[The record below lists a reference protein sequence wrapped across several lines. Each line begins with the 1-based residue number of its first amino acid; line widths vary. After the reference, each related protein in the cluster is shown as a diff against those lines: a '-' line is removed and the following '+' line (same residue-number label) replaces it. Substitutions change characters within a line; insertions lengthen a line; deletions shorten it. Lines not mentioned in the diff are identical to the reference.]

1 MADDRGPGLT
11 NLPKKEWPDVET
23 KPDEKPIEALKPGS
37 TAHSRVLNMLNK
49 QIEYSE
55 REMDKFYSRWNIAE
69 YKAQAYISLGDHDE
83 TLKTLNNDKGK
94 PPKAVAIIV
103 PYTYATIATIV
114 TYLLQT
120 FAGRRPLWQLN
131 CYRGDNGPDAARQ
144 MEMVLQYNAD
154 HTRFVKELY
163 TFLTDG
169 QLYGVSVFKTYW
181 LEQQRLRTRWKD
193 GTSSRNLETVYQG
206 NEVCTIDPFMFFP
219 DPRVPMTAVNR
230 RGEFV
235 YWRSFVGKHQLLQK
249 QADGIYSYV
258 NSIPVGTPDRT
269 AQTRSQRSKLSG
281 GESIPGRD
289 ATRYG
294 GEDYYQEDQG
304 TVIIVPKEL
313 GLGESE
319 KPERW
324 IFTWINKA
332 QIVQAEPFTHDHD
345 MHPVA
350 VAEPYTLG
358 YGFGQIGMADM
369 IGPLQDLISWFF
381 NSHVDNVRRALNDM
395 IIVDPMRVEIEDLK
409 KPGPG
414 KFVRLKAP
422 IIGSSMD
429 AVIKQLSIV
438 DVTGGHMRDAQEI
451 VRIGQ
456 LLTAVTDNV
465 MGIQQ
470 AGGRKTATEVRTA
483 IEAGSSRLAALAR
496 LISAQALV
504 DVAEQMVM
512 NIQQFMTEDFYY
524 NIMGAEG
531 IANSIHIK
539 PDQLIG
545 DFNFPVHDGT
555 IPLDRIAL
563 LDVWKEIFVA
573 TRDDPVLNTQYDR
586 GKMFEYMA
594 ELGGVKNLN
603 AMKLSP
609 QVVPDAV
616 AQAAGANGAIPAG
629 TPRTAPS
636 SLIQAL
642 GGPPPR
648 ANGVL

>member
-1 MADDRGPGLT
+1 MADERGPGLT
-11 NLPKKEWPDVET
+11 NTPKKEWPSVEVA
-23 KPDEKPIEALKPGS
+23 PDERPIAALKPGS
-37 TAHSRVLNMLNK
+37 TAHARVLDMLNK
-49 QIEYSE
+49 QIDYSE

-83 TLKTLNNDKGK
+83 ALKTLNQDKGK
-94 PPKAVAIIV
+94 PPKAVSIIV

-131 CYRGDNGPDAARQ
+131 CYRGGNGPEAARQ

-154 HTRFVKELY
+154 HTRFIKELY

-169 QLYGVSVFKTYW
+169 QLYGVSIFKTYW
-181 LEQQRLRTRWKD
+181 LEQQRMRTVWKD
-193 GTSSRNLETVYQG
+193 GTSSRERKITYQG
-206 NEVCTIDPFMFFP
+206 NEVCTVDPFMFFP

-235 YWRSFVGKHQLLQK
+235 YWRSYVGKHKLLEK

-258 NSIPVGTPDRT
+258 NDIPVGTPDRT
-269 AQTRSQRSKLSG
+269 AQTRSQRSKLAG
-281 GESIPGRD
+281 GEAIPGRD

-304 TVIIVPKEL
+304 TVVIIPKEL

-319 KPERW
+319 RPERW
-324 IFTWINKA
+324 LFTWINKA
-332 QIVQAEPFTHDHD
+332 RIVQAEPFTHDHD

-358 YGFGQIGMADM
+358 YGFGQVGMADM

-381 NSHVDNVRRALNDM
+381 NSHVDNVRRVLNDM
-395 IIVDPMRVEIEDLK
+395 LIVDPLRVEMEDLK

-414 KFVRLKAP
+414 KIVRLKAP
-422 IIGSSMD
+422 IIGTSMD
-429 AVIKQLSIV
+429 AVIRQLPIV
-438 DVTGGHMRDAQEI
+438 DVTGSHMRDAQEI

-496 LISAQALV
+496 LISAQAMV

-524 NIMGAEG
+524 NFVGAEG
-531 IANSIHIK
+531 LDNSIHIK
-539 PDQLIG
+539 PDQLVG

-563 LDVWKEIFVA
+563 LDVWKEIFIA
-573 TRDDPVLNTQYDR
+573 TRDDPVLLQQYDR
-586 GKMFEYMA
+586 GKMFEFMA
-594 ELGGVKNLN
+594 ELGGVRNLN
-603 AMKLSP
+603 AMKLAP
-609 QVVPDAV
+609 QVVPDQV
-616 AQAAGANGAIPAG
+616 AQAAGAAGAIPAG

-636 SLIQAL
+636 SMIQAL
-642 GGPPPR
+642 AGPPPR
-648 ANGVL
+648 ANGAL